1 MWLRPLANVI
11 SGPAQDVI
19 EYQLQTFT
27 QGFGDGVT
35 EYWGAPSKEMDQRW
49 AELWHCEWN
58 VLFDLKGIWLI
69 LSKVS
74 VGEAITRDEAQRLSN
89 TTSTLGPRHPGL
101 YWIELDVFHQLHCLV
116 SLPKSHTRV

>member
-1 MWLRPLANVI
+1 MWLCPLANVI

-58 VLFDLKGIWLI
+58 VLFDSERNMADSLE
-69 LSKVS
+69 S
-74 VGEAITRDEAQRLSN
+74 QR
-89 TTSTLGPRHPGL
+89 RR
-101 YWIELDVFHQLHCLV
+101 
-116 SLPKSHTRV
+116 SHYAG